1 MTVGIDGMAKPK
13 VRGVGNSTK
22 KKASSRSGDFGLKKE
37 DTRSAIIEN
46 FEPSIH
52 SNRKKRNE
60 HASAKEKSSISVS
73 KSDSISE
80 GLQKRLSRRA
90 ILKTSKPK
98 VNEESTCLLLRNLPP
113 SITYAV
119 LQNSVPAAKRLQ
131 LYKKSSKRHAFAT
144 FATKEDCQEA
154 RKQLEGLSI
163 DDFKIRV
170 TFVTPRLPTGE
181 KAVENQ
187 SDSIPL
193 DQTITL
199 SNLPFAA
206 TKAQLEEEFPTAT
219 EIILNTNKHGRF
231 RGSCLLKFESAD
243 DCKVT
248 LDACRGKKIGG
259 RPVKCRVGTYFTTV
273 PKSEKPICGVKVKH
287 VPVVV
292 EDSQL
297 KALFPNDVLLKFR
310 SNLEATKSSKTVVFI
325 FRDRNAQKAALGRF
339 NSELLFGLRLS
350 ARPWTPR
357 SKQKAKPIYDSNEK
371 SVEDQ
376 SSGQASL
383 AAPGFVNNSQSNSVA
398 VVPVKE
404 AAPSS
409 STKSRVLHETSV
421 VANEE
426 EQHKAKKHKI
436 FSQLDSAETHHVIPT
451 PGTPNKPKK
460 RRISD
465 LDKMTR
471 SVEKEACDVEHEAKK
486 HKRLSLSSSAY
497 VPDKTMFSP
506 QLHVPADGSNEDSK
520 IDTYHRRNQVCK
532 QFCCYRWFEGKE
544 EEKRRDWTGHNSIFC
559 CLILRTG
566 DLKKKK
572 DELTES
578 GVTSSFASPSLTSS
592 GKKKQH
598 KRTFSNISSP

>member
-1 MTVGIDGMAKPK
+1 MTISIVEKAKPK
-13 VRGVGNSTK
+13 VGGIGNSTK
-22 KKASSRSGDFGLKKE
+22 KKTPSKSVEFGLKKQ
-37 DTRSAIIEN
+37 DTKSATADN
-46 FEPSIH
+46 SEPTTL
-52 SNRKKRNE
+52 SNKKKRTK
-60 HASAKEKSSISVS
+60 HASAKEKSSAPAS
-73 KSDSISE
+73 KSEGISA
-80 GLQKRLSRRA
+80 GLQKRLSKRA
-90 ILKTSKPK
+90 ILKSSKPK
-98 VNEESTCLLLRNLPP
+98 VNQGSTCLLLL
-113 SITYAV
+113 
-119 LQNSVPAAKRLQ
+119 PAAKRLQ

-144 FATKEDCQEA
+144 FATTEDCQKA

-170 TFVTPRLPTGE
+170 TFVAPRLLTSE
-181 KAVENQ
+181 KAIGNQ

-231 RGSCLLKFESAD
+231 RGSCLLKFESVD

-273 PKSEKPICGVKVKH
+273 PKSQKPICGVKVKH
-287 VPVVV
+287 VPVAV

-310 SNLEATKSSKTVVFI
+310 SNLDATKSSRTVVFI

-357 SKQKAKPIYDSNEK
+357 SKQKTKPIYDSNEK
-371 SVEDQ
+371 SAECQ

-383 AAPGFVNNSQSNSVA
+383 AARGFVNDNQSDSVP
-398 VVPVKE
+398 VVPDTE
-404 AAPSS
+404 ATPCSS
-409 STKSRVLHETSV
+409 KKSRTLLETSV
-421 VANEE
+421 VTNEE
-426 EQHKAKKHKI
+426 EQHKAKKHKT
-436 FSQLDSAETHHVIPT
+436 FSQPDSAETHHVILT

-465 LDKMTR
+465 MDETAY
-471 SVEKEACDVEHEAKK
+471 SVQKETCDVEHGAKK

-497 VPDKTMFSP
+497 LPDKTMLSP
-506 QLHVPADGSNEDSK
+506 QLHAQQTDLMRTPKSTPTTGGIKSANSSVVTSGSKEKKKKNGM
-520 IDTYHRRNQVCK
+520 TGQVITPS
-532 QFCCYRWFEGKE
+532 F
-544 EEKRRDWTGHNSIFC
+544 
-559 CLILRTG
+559 G

-572 DELTES
+572 DELTEP

-592 GKKKQH
+592 SKKKQH